1 MEINKR
7 YGDKHGPSRLE
18 FSDGIKVIPVDEFEK
33 MVENGRKL
41 VIIDNYVLDLG
52 EWSGFHPGGK
62 FTIEKTVG
70 RDISKFFYGGY
81 QLINEPNGYKP
92 YRHSV

>member
-1 MEINKR
+1 MFVILLIIMEINKR

-18 FSDGIKVIPVDEFEK
+18 VSDGIEVIPVDEFEK

-62 FTIEKTVG
+62 LL
-70 RDISKFFYGGY
+70 R
-81 QLINEPNGYKP
+81 EPLGAGDLP
-92 YRHSV
+92 L